1 MKSNNESR
9 DNVAAIGIGAMIVF
23 IALILVAAVAAAV
36 IIQTAE
42 KLQQNAQTA
51 GDDTADNM
59 AGKLLIETAFVDT
72 TTAGDDYMLFVKLAP
87 GSETTLIS
95 QVYFQ
100 MFCENGAVEGDSDAA
115 TPQAPGTPATEMT
128 YTEMDGTPLNA
139 DGELFPGKAYRLVIA
154 AEGGDDCSADAV
166 LADDGEAN
174 LFLHVANGGTT
185 FETFVVDSA
194 NAGAVVV

>member
-1 MKSNNESR
+1 MKSNNESH

-59 AGKLLIETAFVDT
+59 AGKLLIESAFVDT
-72 TTAGDDYMLFVKLAP
+72 TAAGDDYMLFVKLAP
-87 GSETTLIS
+87 GSEITLIS
-95 QVYFQ
+95 QVSFQ

-115 TPQAPGTPATEMT
+115 TPAGAAATEMT
-128 YTEMDGTPLNA
+128 YTEMDGTALNA

-154 AEGGDDCSADAV
+154 AEGGDDCSADEV

-174 LFLHVANGGTT
+174 VFLHVANGGTT
-185 FETFVVDSA
+185 FETFVIDSA
-194 NAGAVVV
+194 TAGAIVV